1 MKPQGARILMVN
13 FYVYLYR
20 VNQAE
25 SKWPEPERVVRAIC
39 CKLKRITA
47 AEAVSKSTCF
57 LNC

>member
-25 SKWPEPERVVRAIC
+25 SKWPEPERVVRH
-39 CKLKRITA
+39 LLQ
-47 AEAVSKSTCF
+47 AEAHYRS
-57 LNC
+57 